1 MAKYYYKRYSAKP
14 QYSKDN
20 QTSSMYYNYDRLP
33 LGDVY
38 MCNITNPALETS
50 MIQESLLCDVETGYY
65 AASSAQHI
73 SNDTC
78 LQQWM
83 YLVICSPTEAWAV
96 NGNLYSVSAAHNQID
111 GVRLLSKYTITPTY
125 VVGDFID
132 ELIAEDG
139 TYPDNGRNES
149 DGYWY
154 IKGKMAIQF
163 FVQMNGVWVESNAK
177 CKVNGAW
184 VACDIHPKVDGVWIG

>member
-50 MIQESLLCDVETGYY
+50 MIQESLLCDVDTGYY

-73 SNDTC
+73 SNDTY

-96 NGNLYSVSAAHNQID
+96 NGNLYSVSEAHNRID

-125 VVGDFID
+125 VAG
-132 ELIAEDG
+132 ELIEEIIAEDG
-139 TYPDNGRNES
+139 TYPNDGYNPS
-149 DGYWY
+149 DGYY
-154 IKGKMAIQF
+154 YKKDRTAVQF
-163 FVQMNGVWVESNAK
+163 FVRSGGTWVDAGSSVRISGAWK
-177 CKVNGAW
+177 QVYAHPRVNGAW
-184 VACDIHPKVDGVWIG
+184 IG

>member
-1 MAKYYYKRYSAKP
+1 MARYYYKRYSAKP

-50 MIQESLLCDVETGYY
+50 MIQESLLCDVDTGYY

-73 SNDTC
+73 SNDTY

-125 VVGDFID
+125 VAG
-132 ELIAEDG
+132 ELIEEIIAEDG
-139 TYPDNGRNES
+139 TYPNDGYNPS
-149 DGYWY
+149 DGYY
-154 IKGKMAIQF
+154 YKKDRTAVQF
-163 FVQMNGVWVESNAK
+163 FVRSGGTWVDAGSSVRISGAWK
-177 CKVNGAW
+177 QVYAHPRVNGAW
-184 VACDIHPKVDGVWIG
+184 IG

>member
-1 MAKYYYKRYSAKP
+1 MARYYYKRYSAKP

-20 QTSSMYYNYDRLP
+20 QTSSMYFTYDRLP

-50 MIQESLLCDVETGYY
+50 MIRESLLCDVDTGYY

-73 SNDTC
+73 SNDTY

-125 VVGDFID
+125 VAG
-132 ELIAEDG
+132 ELVEEIIAEDG
-139 TYPDNGRNES
+139 TYPN
-149 DGYWY
+149 DGYNAADGY
-154 IKGKMAIQF
+154 YYVKDRMAIQF
-163 FVQMNGVWVESNAK
+163 FTRI
-177 CKVNGAW
+177 NGAW
-184 VACDIHPKVDGVWIG
+184 VDTHPSARIGGAWTELDIRPRVSGAWIG